1 MALART
7 NPTFRE
13 HLLLGAIVIAY
24 SFIALVVAA
33 LAGVEG
39 TIRFR
44 LYLDGLTVLLP
55 VSALLAAIIYLM
67 HMLLVVR
74 PTSPFS
80 QLQKDFHERLH
91 WRERL
96 WVGLPMI
103 PLFSVFMSVFS
114 SWKVMIPELQP
125 FRWDPVLHGWDL
137 WLHGGVEPWR
147 WLQPWLGTPLRTSV
161 INFLYNVWIF
171 AVYFTLIWQMFSL
184 RNRALRLQFLL
195 AFLCSW
201 MLLGN
206 LAATWLS
213 SAGPCYFG
221 AATGLADPYLPLME
235 YLHAAAA
242 SHPVWSLDVQ
252 AGLWA
257 DYQANRL
264 KAAAGI
270 SAMPS
275 MHVSSTLLIAL
286 LMRRTHWCAGW
297 AAAAFLA
304 AILLGSVHLGW
315 HYAVDGYVSLLATV
329 LIWHFCG
336 RIVAGYCPAN
346 GNPHVPSH

>member
-1 MALART
+1 M
-7 NPTFRE
+7 
-13 HLLLGAIVIAY
+13 IAY
-24 SFIALVVAA
+24 SLIALVVAA
-33 LAGVEG
+33 LAGLEG
-39 TIRFR
+39 AIRFR

-55 VSALLAAIIYLM
+55 VSALLAAIIYLT

-74 PTSPFS
+74 PASPFS
-80 QLQKDFHERLH
+80 QLQKDFHERLQ

-125 FRWDPVLHGWDL
+125 FRWDPVLHDWDL

-184 RNRALRLQFLL
+184 RDRALRLQFLL

-221 AATGLADPYLPLME
+221 AATGLADPYLPLMK

-286 LMRRTHWCAGW
+286 LMRRTHRCAGW

-304 AILLGSVHLGW
+304 AILIGSVHLGW
-315 HYAVDGYVSLLATV
+315 HYAVDGYVSLLATA